1 MISNEEAEM
10 ARLRGYLEGL
20 NKRYND
26 LVMISKNPT
35 YKSDLTDEIKN
46 VLAEIKKTKSEL
58 EKIKNKI

>member
-1 MISNEEAEM
+1 MISNEDAEM

-20 NKRYND
+20 NKRYNS

-35 YKSDLTDEIKN
+35 YKSDLTDEINN

-58 EKIKNKI
+58 EKIKNI

>member
-20 NKRYND
+20 NKRYNS

-35 YKSDLTDEIKN
+35 YKSDLTDEINN

-58 EKIKNKI
+58 EKIKNK

>member
-20 NKRYND
+20 NKRYNS

-35 YKSDLTDEIKN
+35 YKSDLTDEINN

>member
-1 MISNEEAEM
+1 MISNEDAEM

-20 NKRYND
+20 NKRYNS

-35 YKSDLTDEIKN
+35 YKSDLTDEINN

>member
-1 MISNEEAEM
+1 MISNEDAEM

-20 NKRYND
+20 NKRYNS

-35 YKSDLTDEIKN
+35 YKSDLTDEINN

-58 EKIKNKI
+58 EKIKNK